1 MSNPS
6 FETLAN
12 STQTFVNVSR
22 DRLIAA
28 TKGRKEPQAKLLH
41 DAAVASDCKLVQIR
55 PRVLLAALPFFN
67 PEPAP
72 TPAPPPQTATVDK
85 TQSDRTQQVPAAV
98 TSGPAGNQSAASSH
112 TTDLATP
119 VPAAGSTTVASDA
132 AIVNDGSSVTSDA
145 AAADAPGAVTDLA

>member
-1 MSNPS
+1 MLQLPS
-6 FETLAN
+6 FETLAT
-12 STQTFVNVSR
+12 STQTFVNVGR

-28 TKGRKEPQAKLLH
+28 TKGRKEAPAKLLH

-72 TPAPPPQTATVDK
+72 ALTPATPPQTAAVDE
-85 TQSDRTQQVPAAV
+85 TQSDRTSPEVAAV
-98 TSGPAGNQSAASSH
+98 TSGPDVTQSAAASH
-112 TTDLATP
+112 TADPATP

-132 AIVNDGSSVTSDA
+132 A
-145 AAADAPGAVTDLA
+145 AADAPGAVTDLA